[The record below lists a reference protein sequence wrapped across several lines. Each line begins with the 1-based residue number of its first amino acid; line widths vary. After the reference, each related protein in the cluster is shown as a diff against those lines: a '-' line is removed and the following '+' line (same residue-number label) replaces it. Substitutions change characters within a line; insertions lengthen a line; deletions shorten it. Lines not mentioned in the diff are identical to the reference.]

1 MTGTTP
7 TPAVWFVT
15 GAARG
20 MGIEFARAAL
30 EAGHC
35 VVGTARDAA
44 KVNAALGEHDNPPR
58 LNRSPSVGR
67 VSRP

>member
-30 EAGHC
+30 EAGHH
-35 VVGTARDAA
+35 VVGTS
-44 KVNAALGEHDNPPR
+44 GPS
-58 LNRSPSVGR
+58 SPSTTTPTAPGR
-67 VSRP
+67 PSRPGRR